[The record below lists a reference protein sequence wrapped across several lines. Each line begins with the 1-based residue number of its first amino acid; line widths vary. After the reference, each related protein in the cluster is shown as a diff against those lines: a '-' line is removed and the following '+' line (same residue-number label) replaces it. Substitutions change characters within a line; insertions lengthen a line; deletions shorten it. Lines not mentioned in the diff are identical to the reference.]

1 MTNHKEFEN
10 FSDQENE
17 NIPKSGQ
24 ETGGMPQNAAGNGQN
39 PAPASADSGDEAW
52 TDNLEEAI
60 HRQTLREQQEYENGA
75 EGLDNLEEASRETT
89 AADPMQGGPLDPL
102 QPDAGVTPGDGTRR
116 GADSYGMNPEAGIGR
131 SPDGYGR
138 SPEGGTRRG
147 ADGYGRNPEDRLRG
161 NADGY
166 GRRPGPEDESFS
178 GNASFQGNGGNGGSS
193 SGPAPARRRSR
204 NFADPD
210 AVLFDEVVD
219 EPDSDGKKGG
229 LSGHSSRKSGDGP
242 RKSAKRQEKDRKA
255 GRKAERDVRKE
266 EKERKTTGKRRYEDE
281 YEDEYDRRGRRSR
294 RDRDDAVL
302 FDEEDYG
309 EDERP
314 HRGAWAEDRR
324 DPDDYEDEQDFRRS
338 RREREAGM
346 SRKER
351 REYEEFL
358 AYKEQQRSG
367 RRRKKKHRVRNFII
381 AVLVIVLLVLPMLAI
396 AARMIGITQGVS
408 TQDIKQLLSD
418 EVKKSQET
426 GAMAGYTNIALFG
439 LDSTQQ
445 SLDAGNNRTDVMII
459 ASINNKTGEVKL
471 VSLYRD
477 TYLDIGDGNY
487 QKANAAYAFGGP
499 EQAIKMINTNL
510 DLNITD
516 YVTVGFGGVAD
527 LVDEVGG
534 VEIDVQSD
542 EIEHLNNYQST
553 MATEIG
559 KEYVPVT
566 APGVQ
571 TLNGLQATAY
581 CRIRYTDG
589 GDFKRTERQK
599 EVLSK
604 AFEKLK
610 KSGPITMIKAA
621 NSLSSEI
628 RTSLNPAEIASLA
641 LKAMRFNISETN
653 GFPNDQY
660 RTVGYI
666 GDQSC
671 VIPVHLTDNVV
682 WLHQYLFGDSS
693 YQVSSTV
700 QAISDQVSAR
710 SGY

>member
-1 MTNHKEFEN
+1 MME
-10 FSDQENE
+10 DQKDRKWNQPE
-17 NIPKSGQ
+17 
-24 ETGGMPQNAAGNGQN
+24 
-39 PAPASADSGDEAW
+39 ADDSW
-52 TDNLEEAI
+52 TDDLAEAI
-60 HRQTLREQQEYENGA
+60 HRQTMKEQQEYGQELG
-75 EGLDNLEEASRETT
+75 EPLQEEALQDSGDDRNDAQNPSSE
-89 AADPMQGGPLDPL
+89 AELLRNDMQNDVTGDAENVLNQPQSPL
-102 QPDAGVTPGDGTRR
+102 QGMDDFR
-116 GADSYGMNPEAGIGR
+116 G
-131 SPDGYGR
+131 
-138 SPEGGTRRG
+138 
-147 ADGYGRNPEDRLRG
+147 EDVL
-161 NADGY
+161 
-166 GRRPGPEDESFS
+166 P
-178 GNASFQGNGGNGGSS
+178 
-193 SGPAPARRRSR
+193 RRSR
-204 NFADPD
+204 NFADPEEALGMRRHTQPEG
-210 AVLFDEVVD
+210 AVLFDEVVED
-219 EPDSDGKKGG
+219 ADSE
-229 LSGHSSRKSGDGP
+229 SRKEKKHFGRKD
-242 RKSAKRQEKDRKA
+242 KSAKKKDR
-255 GRKAERDVRKE
+255 RKE
-266 EKERKTTGKRRYEDE
+266 KPERKEKERRDTGKRRYRDENGYQDE
-281 YEDEYDRRGRRSR
+281 YGDEFEEYGRRRGRRDPYEDDPEFRDSRYRNSDDDRYDRGDDRYDRRDRRGDRYDRGDDRYDSGRSR
-294 RDRDDAVL
+294 RDR
-302 FDEEDYG
+302 
-309 EDERP
+309 ER
-314 HRGAWAEDRR
+314 
-324 DPDDYEDEQDFRRS
+324 
-338 RREREAGM
+338 GM
-346 SRKER
+346 SRQER

-358 AYKEQQRSG
+358 AFKEQQG
-367 RRRKKKHRVRNFII
+367 RGRKKKHRIRNFII
-381 AVLVIVLLVLPMLAI
+381 TLLVLLFLVIPILAI

-408 TQDIKQLLSD
+408 TQDIKKLLSD

-445 SLDAGNNRTDVMII
+445 SLDSGNNRTDVMII
-459 ASINNKTGEVKL
+459 ASINNKTGDTKL

-477 TYLDIGDGNY
+477 TYLDVGDGNY

-499 EQAIKMINTNL
+499 EQAIKMINKNL

-516 YVTVGFGGVAD
+516 YVTVGFEGVTD

-553 MATEIG
+553 MATELG

-610 KSGPITMIKAA
+610 KSGPVTMIKAA
-621 NSLSSEI
+621 NSLSSEV

-660 RTVGYI
+660 RAVGYI

-682 WLHQYLFGDSS
+682 WLHQYLFNDSA

-700 QAISDQVSAR
+700 QEISDQVSAK

>member
-1 MTNHKEFEN
+1 MEEQKDRKWNQTE
-10 FSDQENE
+10 
-17 NIPKSGQ
+17 
-24 ETGGMPQNAAGNGQN
+24 
-39 PAPASADSGDEAW
+39 ADDSW
-52 TDNLEEAI
+52 TDDLAEAI
-60 HRQTLREQQEYENGA
+60 HRQTMKEQQEYGQELGDALQDSGDDRNDAQNPSSESELLRNDMQNDVTGDA
-75 EGLDNLEEASRETT
+75 ESVLNQPQS
-89 AADPMQGGPLDPL
+89 PL
-102 QPDAGVTPGDGTRR
+102 QGSDDFR
-116 GADSYGMNPEAGIGR
+116 G
-131 SPDGYGR
+131 
-138 SPEGGTRRG
+138 
-147 ADGYGRNPEDRLRG
+147 EDV
-161 NADGY
+161 
-166 GRRPGPEDESFS
+166 PP
-178 GNASFQGNGGNGGSS
+178 
-193 SGPAPARRRSR
+193 RRSR
-204 NFADPD
+204 NFADPEEALGMRRHTQPEG

-219 EPDSDGKKGG
+219 DADSE
-229 LSGHSSRKSGDGP
+229 SRKEKKHFGRKD
-242 RKSAKRQEKDRKA
+242 KSAKKKDR
-255 GRKAERDVRKE
+255 RKE
-266 EKERKTTGKRRYEDE
+266 KPERKEKESRDTGKRRYRDENGYQDE
-281 YEDEYDRRGRRSR
+281 YGDEFAKEYGRRRGRRDMYENEDPEFIDSR
-294 RDRDDAVL
+294 YRNSDDDRHDRRGDRYDSGRNLRDR
-302 FDEEDYG
+302 
-309 EDERP
+309 ER
-314 HRGAWAEDRR
+314 
-324 DPDDYEDEQDFRRS
+324 
-338 RREREAGM
+338 GM
-346 SRKER
+346 SRQER

-358 AYKEQQRSG
+358 AFKEQQG
-367 RRRKKKHRVRNFII
+367 RGRKKKHRVRNFII
-381 AVLVIVLLVLPMLAI
+381 TLLVFLFLVIPILAI

-408 TQDIKQLLSD
+408 TQDIKKLLSD

-445 SLDAGNNRTDVMII
+445 SLDSGNNRTDVMII
-459 ASINNKTGEVKL
+459 ASINNKTGDAKL

-477 TYLDIGDGNY
+477 TYLDVGDGNY

-499 EQAIKMINTNL
+499 EQAIKMINKNL

-516 YVTVGFGGVAD
+516 YVTVGFEGVTD

-553 MATEIG
+553 MAAELG
-559 KEYVPVT
+559 KEYIPVT

-610 KSGPITMIKAA
+610 KSGPVTMIKAA
-621 NSLSSEI
+621 NSLSSEV

-641 LKAMRFNISETN
+641 MKAMRFNISETG

-660 RTVGYI
+660 RAVGYI

-682 WLHQYLFGDSS
+682 WLHQYLFNDSS

-700 QAISDQVSAR
+700 QEISDQVSAK

>member
-1 MTNHKEFEN
+1 MME
-10 FSDQENE
+10 DQKDRKWNQPE
-17 NIPKSGQ
+17 
-24 ETGGMPQNAAGNGQN
+24 
-39 PAPASADSGDEAW
+39 ADDSW
-52 TDNLEEAI
+52 TDDLAEAI
-60 HRQTLREQQEYENGA
+60 HRQTMKEQQEYGQELG
-75 EGLDNLEEASRETT
+75 EPLQEEALQDSGDDRNDAQNPSLESELLRN
-89 AADPMQGGPLDPL
+89 DMQNDATGDAESVLNQPQSPL
-102 QPDAGVTPGDGTRR
+102 QGSDDFR
-116 GADSYGMNPEAGIGR
+116 G
-131 SPDGYGR
+131 
-138 SPEGGTRRG
+138 
-147 ADGYGRNPEDRLRG
+147 EDVL
-161 NADGY
+161 
-166 GRRPGPEDESFS
+166 P
-178 GNASFQGNGGNGGSS
+178 
-193 SGPAPARRRSR
+193 RRSR
-204 NFADPD
+204 NFADPEEALGMRRHTQPEG

-219 EPDSDGKKGG
+219 DADSE
-229 LSGHSSRKSGDGP
+229 SRKEKKHFGRKD
-242 RKSAKRQEKDRKA
+242 KSAKKKDR
-255 GRKAERDVRKE
+255 RKE
-266 EKERKTTGKRRYEDE
+266 KPERKEKERRDTGKRRYRDENGYQDE
-281 YEDEYDRRGRRSR
+281 YGDEFEEYGRRRGRRDPYENEDPEFRDSRYRNSDDDRYDRGDDRYDRRDRRGDRYDRGDDRYDSGRSR
-294 RDRDDAVL
+294 RDR
-302 FDEEDYG
+302 
-309 EDERP
+309 ER
-314 HRGAWAEDRR
+314 
-324 DPDDYEDEQDFRRS
+324 
-338 RREREAGM
+338 GM
-346 SRKER
+346 SRQER

-358 AYKEQQRSG
+358 AFKEQQG
-367 RRRKKKHRVRNFII
+367 RGRKKKHRVRNFII
-381 AVLVIVLLVLPMLAI
+381 TLLVLLFLVIPILAI

-408 TQDIKQLLSD
+408 TQDIKKLLSD
-418 EVKKSQET
+418 EVKRSQET

-445 SLDAGNNRTDVMII
+445 SLDSGNNRTDVMII
-459 ASINNKTGEVKL
+459 ASINNKTGDAKL

-477 TYLDIGDGNY
+477 TYLDVGDGNY

-499 EQAIKMINTNL
+499 EQAIKMINKNL

-516 YVTVGFGGVAD
+516 YVTVGFEGVTD

-553 MATEIG
+553 MATELG

-610 KSGPITMIKAA
+610 KSGPVTMIKAA
-621 NSLSSEI
+621 NSLSSEV

-660 RTVGYI
+660 RAVGYI

-682 WLHQYLFGDSS
+682 WLHQYLFNDSS

-700 QAISDQVSAR
+700 QEISDQVSAK

>member
-1 MTNHKEFEN
+1 ME
-10 FSDQENE
+10 DQKDRKWNQPE
-17 NIPKSGQ
+17 
-24 ETGGMPQNAAGNGQN
+24 
-39 PAPASADSGDEAW
+39 ADDSW
-52 TDNLEEAI
+52 TDDLAEAI
-60 HRQTLREQQEYENGA
+60 HRQTMKEQQEYGQELG
-75 EGLDNLEEASRETT
+75 EPLQEEALQDVGDDLNDAQNPSSESELLRN
-89 AADPMQGGPLDPL
+89 DMQNDVTGDAESVLNQPQSPL
-102 QPDAGVTPGDGTRR
+102 QGSDDFR
-116 GADSYGMNPEAGIGR
+116 G
-131 SPDGYGR
+131 
-138 SPEGGTRRG
+138 
-147 ADGYGRNPEDRLRG
+147 EDI
-161 NADGY
+161 
-166 GRRPGPEDESFS
+166 PP
-178 GNASFQGNGGNGGSS
+178 
-193 SGPAPARRRSR
+193 RRSR
-204 NFADPD
+204 NFADPEEALGMRRHTQPEG

-219 EPDSDGKKGG
+219 DADSE
-229 LSGHSSRKSGDGP
+229 SRKEKKHFGRKD
-242 RKSAKRQEKDRKA
+242 KSAKKKDR
-255 GRKAERDVRKE
+255 RKE
-266 EKERKTTGKRRYEDE
+266 KPERKEKERRDTGKRRYRDENGYQDE
-281 YEDEYDRRGRRSR
+281 YGDEFEEHGRRRGRRDPYENEDPEFRDSRYRNSDDDRYDRGDDRYDRRDRRGDRYDRGGDRYDSGRSR
-294 RDRDDAVL
+294 RDR
-302 FDEEDYG
+302 
-309 EDERP
+309 ER
-314 HRGAWAEDRR
+314 
-324 DPDDYEDEQDFRRS
+324 
-338 RREREAGM
+338 GM
-346 SRKER
+346 SWQER

-358 AYKEQQRSG
+358 AFKEQQG
-367 RRRKKKHRVRNFII
+367 RGRKKKHRVRNFII
-381 AVLVIVLLVLPMLAI
+381 TLLVLLFLVIPILAI

-408 TQDIKQLLSD
+408 TQDIKKLLSD

-445 SLDAGNNRTDVMII
+445 SLDSGNNRTDVMII
-459 ASINNKTGEVKL
+459 ASINNKTGDAKL

-477 TYLDIGDGNY
+477 TYLDVGEGNY

-499 EQAIKMINTNL
+499 EQAIKMINKNL

-516 YVTVGFGGVAD
+516 YVTVGFEGVTD

-553 MATEIG
+553 MATELG

-610 KSGPITMIKAA
+610 KSGPVTMIKAA
-621 NSLSSEI
+621 NSLSSEV

-660 RTVGYI
+660 RAVGYI

-682 WLHQYLFGDSS
+682 WLHQYLFNDSA

-700 QAISDQVSAR
+700 QEISDQVSAK

>member
-1 MTNHKEFEN
+1 MME
-10 FSDQENE
+10 DQKDRKWNQPE
-17 NIPKSGQ
+17 
-24 ETGGMPQNAAGNGQN
+24 
-39 PAPASADSGDEAW
+39 ADDSW
-52 TDNLEEAI
+52 TDDLAEAI
-60 HRQTLREQQEYENGA
+60 HRQTMKEQQEYGQELG
-75 EGLDNLEEASRETT
+75 EPLQEEALQDVGDDLNDAQNPSSEAELLRN
-89 AADPMQGGPLDPL
+89 DMQNDVTGDAESVLNQPQSPL
-102 QPDAGVTPGDGTRR
+102 QGSDDFR
-116 GADSYGMNPEAGIGR
+116 G
-131 SPDGYGR
+131 
-138 SPEGGTRRG
+138 
-147 ADGYGRNPEDRLRG
+147 EDV
-161 NADGY
+161 
-166 GRRPGPEDESFS
+166 PP
-178 GNASFQGNGGNGGSS
+178 
-193 SGPAPARRRSR
+193 RRSR
-204 NFADPD
+204 NFADPEETLGMRRHTQPEG

-219 EPDSDGKKGG
+219 DADSESRMEKKQFG
-229 LSGHSSRKSGDGP
+229 RKD
-242 RKSAKRQEKDRKA
+242 KSAKKKDR
-255 GRKAERDVRKE
+255 RKE
-266 EKERKTTGKRRYEDE
+266 KPERKEKERRGTGKLRYRDENGYQDE
-281 YEDEYDRRGRRSR
+281 YGDEFEEYGRRRGRRDPYENEDPEFRDSRYRNSDDDRYDRGDDRYDRRDRRGDRYDRGDDRYDSGRSR
-294 RDRDDAVL
+294 RDR
-302 FDEEDYG
+302 
-309 EDERP
+309 ER
-314 HRGAWAEDRR
+314 
-324 DPDDYEDEQDFRRS
+324 
-338 RREREAGM
+338 GM
-346 SRKER
+346 SRQER

-358 AYKEQQRSG
+358 AFKEQQG
-367 RRRKKKHRVRNFII
+367 RGRKKKHRIRNFII
-381 AVLVIVLLVLPMLAI
+381 TLLVLLFLVIPILAI

-408 TQDIKQLLSD
+408 TQDIKKLLSD

-445 SLDAGNNRTDVMII
+445 SLDSGNNRTDVMII
-459 ASINNKTGEVKL
+459 ASINNKTGDAKL

-477 TYLDIGDGNY
+477 TYLDVGDGNY

-499 EQAIKMINTNL
+499 EQAIKMINKNL

-516 YVTVGFGGVAD
+516 YVTVGFEGVTD

-553 MATEIG
+553 MATELG

-610 KSGPITMIKAA
+610 KSGPVTMIKAA
-621 NSLSSEI
+621 NSLSSEV

-660 RTVGYI
+660 RAVGYI

-682 WLHQYLFGDSS
+682 WLHQYLFNDSS

-700 QAISDQVSAR
+700 QEISDQVSAK

>member
-1 MTNHKEFEN
+1 MME
-10 FSDQENE
+10 DQKDRKWNQPE
-17 NIPKSGQ
+17 
-24 ETGGMPQNAAGNGQN
+24 
-39 PAPASADSGDEAW
+39 ADDSW
-52 TDNLEEAI
+52 TDDLAEAI
-60 HRQTLREQQEYENGA
+60 HRQTMKEQQEYGQELG
-75 EGLDNLEEASRETT
+75 EPLQEEALQDSGDDRNDTENPSSESELLRN
-89 AADPMQGGPLDPL
+89 DMQNDVMGDAESVLNQPQSPL
-102 QPDAGVTPGDGTRR
+102 QGT
-116 GADSYGMNPEAGIGR
+116 D
-131 SPDGYGR
+131 D
-138 SPEGGTRRG
+138 
-147 ADGYGRNPEDRLRG
+147 
-161 NADGY
+161 
-166 GRRPGPEDESFS
+166 
-178 GNASFQGNGGNGGSS
+178 FQGEDV
-193 SGPAPARRRSR
+193 PPRRSR
-204 NFADPD
+204 NFADPEEALSMRRHTQPEG
-210 AVLFDEVVD
+210 AVLFDEVVED
-219 EPDSDGKKGG
+219 ADSE
-229 LSGHSSRKSGDGP
+229 SRKEKKHFGRKD
-242 RKSAKRQEKDRKA
+242 KSAKKKDR
-255 GRKAERDVRKE
+255 RKE
-266 EKERKTTGKRRYEDE
+266 KPERKEKERRDTGKRRYRDENGYQDE
-281 YEDEYDRRGRRSR
+281 YGDEFEEYGRRRGRRDPYEDDPEFRDSRYRNSDDDRYDRGDDRYDRRDRRGDRYDRGGDRYDSGRSR
-294 RDRDDAVL
+294 RDR
-302 FDEEDYG
+302 
-309 EDERP
+309 ER
-314 HRGAWAEDRR
+314 
-324 DPDDYEDEQDFRRS
+324 
-338 RREREAGM
+338 GM
-346 SRKER
+346 SRQER

-358 AYKEQQRSG
+358 AFKEQQG
-367 RRRKKKHRVRNFII
+367 RGRKKKHRVRNFII
-381 AVLVIVLLVLPMLAI
+381 TLLVLLFLVIPILAI

-408 TQDIKQLLSD
+408 TQDIKKLLSD

-445 SLDAGNNRTDVMII
+445 SLDSGNNRTDVMII
-459 ASINNKTGEVKL
+459 ASINNKTGDTKL

-477 TYLDIGDGNY
+477 TYLDVGDGNY

-499 EQAIKMINTNL
+499 EQAIKMINKNL

-516 YVTVGFGGVAD
+516 YVTVGFEGVTD

-553 MATEIG
+553 MATELG

-610 KSGPITMIKAA
+610 KSGPVTMIKAA
-621 NSLSSEI
+621 NSLSSEV

-660 RTVGYI
+660 RAVGYI

-682 WLHQYLFGDSS
+682 WLHQYLFNDSS

-700 QAISDQVSAR
+700 QEISDQVSAK

>member
-1 MTNHKEFEN
+1 ME
-10 FSDQENE
+10 DQKDRKWNQPE
-17 NIPKSGQ
+17 
-24 ETGGMPQNAAGNGQN
+24 
-39 PAPASADSGDEAW
+39 ADDSWADDLA
-52 TDNLEEAI
+52 EAI
-60 HRQTLREQQEYENGA
+60 HRQTMKEQQEYGQELG
-75 EGLDNLEEASRETT
+75 E
-89 AADPMQGGPLDPL
+89 PL
-102 QPDAGVTPGDGTRR
+102 QEEPLQDVGDDRNDAQNPSSESELLRNDMQNDVTGD
-116 GADSYGMNPEAGIGR
+116 AESMLNQPQ
-131 SPDGYGR
+131 SPLQGSD
-138 SPEGGTRRG
+138 
-147 ADGYGRNPEDRLRG
+147 D
-161 NADGY
+161 
-166 GRRPGPEDESFS
+166 
-178 GNASFQGNGGNGGSS
+178 FQGEDV
-193 SGPAPARRRSR
+193 PPRRSR
-204 NFADPD
+204 NFADPEEALGMRRHTQPEG

-219 EPDSDGKKGG
+219 DADSE
-229 LSGHSSRKSGDGP
+229 SRKEKKHFGRKD
-242 RKSAKRQEKDRKA
+242 KSAKKKDR
-255 GRKAERDVRKE
+255 RKE
-266 EKERKTTGKRRYEDE
+266 KPERKEKESKDTGKRRYRDENGYQDE
-281 YEDEYDRRGRRSR
+281 YGDEFEEYGRRRGRRDPYEDDSEFRDSRYRNSDDDRYDRGDDRYDRRDDRYDRRDDRYDRRGDRYDRGGDRYDSGRSR
-294 RDRDDAVL
+294 RDR
-302 FDEEDYG
+302 
-309 EDERP
+309 ER
-314 HRGAWAEDRR
+314 
-324 DPDDYEDEQDFRRS
+324 
-338 RREREAGM
+338 GM
-346 SRKER
+346 SRQER

-358 AYKEQQRSG
+358 AFKEQQG
-367 RRRKKKHRVRNFII
+367 RGRKKKHRVRNFII
-381 AVLVIVLLVLPMLAI
+381 TLLVLLFLVIPILAI

-408 TQDIKQLLSD
+408 TQDIKKLLSD

-445 SLDAGNNRTDVMII
+445 SLDSGNNRTDVMII
-459 ASINNKTGEVKL
+459 ASINNKTGDTKL

-477 TYLDIGDGNY
+477 TYLDVGDGNY

-499 EQAIKMINTNL
+499 EQAIKMINKNL

-516 YVTVGFGGVAD
+516 YVTVGFEGVTD

-553 MATEIG
+553 MATELG

-610 KSGPITMIKAA
+610 KSGPVTMIKAA
-621 NSLSSEI
+621 NSLSSEV

-660 RTVGYI
+660 RAVGYI

-671 VIPVHLTDNVV
+671 VIPVHLSDNVV
-682 WLHQYLFGDSS
+682 WLHQYLFNDSS

-700 QAISDQVSAR
+700 QEISDQVSAK

>member
-1 MTNHKEFEN
+1 ME
-10 FSDQENE
+10 DQKDRKWNQPE
-17 NIPKSGQ
+17 
-24 ETGGMPQNAAGNGQN
+24 
-39 PAPASADSGDEAW
+39 ADDSW
-52 TDNLEEAI
+52 TDDLAEAI
-60 HRQTLREQQEYENGA
+60 HRQTMKEQQEYGQELG
-75 EGLDNLEEASRETT
+75 EPLQEEALQDSGDDLNDAQNPSSESELLRN
-89 AADPMQGGPLDPL
+89 DMQNDVTGDAESVLNQPQSSL
-102 QPDAGVTPGDGTRR
+102 QGSDDFR
-116 GADSYGMNPEAGIGR
+116 G
-131 SPDGYGR
+131 
-138 SPEGGTRRG
+138 
-147 ADGYGRNPEDRLRG
+147 EDV
-161 NADGY
+161 
-166 GRRPGPEDESFS
+166 PP
-178 GNASFQGNGGNGGSS
+178 
-193 SGPAPARRRSR
+193 RRSR
-204 NFADPD
+204 NFADPEEALGMRRHTQPEG

-219 EPDSDGKKGG
+219 DADSE
-229 LSGHSSRKSGDGP
+229 SRKEKKHFGWKD
-242 RKSAKRQEKDRKA
+242 KSAKKKDR
-255 GRKAERDVRKE
+255 RKE
-266 EKERKTTGKRRYEDE
+266 KPERKEKERRDTGKRRYRDENGYQDE
-281 YEDEYDRRGRRSR
+281 YGDEFEEYERRRGRRDLYENEDPEFRDSRYRNSDDDRYDRGDGRYDRRDDRYDRRGDRYDSGRSR
-294 RDRDDAVL
+294 RDR
-302 FDEEDYG
+302 
-309 EDERP
+309 ER
-314 HRGAWAEDRR
+314 
-324 DPDDYEDEQDFRRS
+324 
-338 RREREAGM
+338 GM
-346 SRKER
+346 SRQER

-358 AYKEQQRSG
+358 AFKEQQG
-367 RRRKKKHRVRNFII
+367 RGRKKKHRVRNFI
-381 AVLVIVLLVLPMLAI
+381 VTLLVLLFLVIPILAI

-408 TQDIKQLLSD
+408 TQDIKKLLSD

-445 SLDAGNNRTDVMII
+445 SLDSGNNRTDVMII
-459 ASINNKTGEVKL
+459 ASINNKTGDTKL

-477 TYLDIGDGNY
+477 TYLDVGDGNY

-499 EQAIKMINTNL
+499 EQAIKMINKNL

-516 YVTVGFGGVAD
+516 YVTVGFEGVTD

-553 MATEIG
+553 MATELG

-610 KSGPITMIKAA
+610 KSGPVTMIKAA
-621 NSLSSEI
+621 NSLSSEV

-660 RTVGYI
+660 RAVGYI

-682 WLHQYLFGDSS
+682 WLHQYLFNDSS

-700 QAISDQVSAR
+700 QEISDQVSAK

>member
-1 MTNHKEFEN
+1 MEEQKDRKWNQTE
-10 FSDQENE
+10 
-17 NIPKSGQ
+17 
-24 ETGGMPQNAAGNGQN
+24 
-39 PAPASADSGDEAW
+39 ADDSW
-52 TDNLEEAI
+52 TDDLAEAI
-60 HRQTLREQQEYENGA
+60 HRQTMKEQQEYGQELGDTLQDSGDDRNDAQNPSSESELLRNDMQNDVTGDA
-75 EGLDNLEEASRETT
+75 ESVLNQPQS
-89 AADPMQGGPLDPL
+89 PL
-102 QPDAGVTPGDGTRR
+102 QGSDDFR
-116 GADSYGMNPEAGIGR
+116 G
-131 SPDGYGR
+131 
-138 SPEGGTRRG
+138 
-147 ADGYGRNPEDRLRG
+147 EDVL
-161 NADGY
+161 
-166 GRRPGPEDESFS
+166 P
-178 GNASFQGNGGNGGSS
+178 
-193 SGPAPARRRSR
+193 RRSR
-204 NFADPD
+204 NFADPEEALAMRRHTQPEG

-219 EPDSDGKKGG
+219 DADSE
-229 LSGHSSRKSGDGP
+229 SRKEKKHFGRKD
-242 RKSAKRQEKDRKA
+242 KSAKQKDR
-255 GRKAERDVRKE
+255 RKE
-266 EKERKTTGKRRYEDE
+266 KPERKEKESRDTGKRRYRDENGYQDE
-281 YEDEYDRRGRRSR
+281 YGDEFAKEYGRRRERRDPYENEDPEFIDSRYRNSDDDRYARGDERYDRRDDRYDRSGDRYDRRG
-294 RDRDDAVL
+294 DRYDS
-302 FDEEDYG
+302 G
-309 EDERP
+309 
-314 HRGAWAEDRR
+314 
-324 DPDDYEDEQDFRRS
+324 RS
-338 RREREAGM
+338 RRERERGM
-346 SRKER
+346 SRQER

-358 AYKEQQRSG
+358 AFKEQQG
-367 RRRKKKHRVRNFII
+367 RGRKKKHRVRNFII
-381 AVLVIVLLVLPMLAI
+381 TLLVLLFLVIPILAI

-408 TQDIKQLLSD
+408 TQDIKKLLSD

-445 SLDAGNNRTDVMII
+445 SLDSGNNRTDVMII
-459 ASINNKTGEVKL
+459 ASINNKTGDTKL

-477 TYLDIGDGNY
+477 TYLDVGDGNY

-499 EQAIKMINTNL
+499 EQAIKMINKNL

-516 YVTVGFGGVAD
+516 YVTVGFEGVTD

-553 MATEIG
+553 MATELG
-559 KEYVPVT
+559 KEYIPVT

-610 KSGPITMIKAA
+610 KSGPVTMIKAA
-621 NSLSSEI
+621 NSLSSEV

-641 LKAMRFNISETN
+641 MKAMRFNISETN

-660 RTVGYI
+660 RAVGYI

-682 WLHQYLFGDSS
+682 WLHQYLFNDSS

-700 QAISDQVSAR
+700 QEISDQVSAK

>member
-1 MTNHKEFEN
+1 MMEEQKDRKWNQPE
-10 FSDQENE
+10 
-17 NIPKSGQ
+17 
-24 ETGGMPQNAAGNGQN
+24 
-39 PAPASADSGDEAW
+39 ADDSW
-52 TDNLEEAI
+52 TDDLAEAI
-60 HRQTLREQQEYENGA
+60 HRQTMKEQQEYGQELG
-75 EGLDNLEEASRETT
+75 EPLQEEALQDVGDDLNDAQNPSSESELLRN
-89 AADPMQGGPLDPL
+89 DMQNDVTGDAESALNQPQSPL
-102 QPDAGVTPGDGTRR
+102 QESDDFR
-116 GADSYGMNPEAGIGR
+116 G
-131 SPDGYGR
+131 
-138 SPEGGTRRG
+138 
-147 ADGYGRNPEDRLRG
+147 EDVL
-161 NADGY
+161 
-166 GRRPGPEDESFS
+166 P
-178 GNASFQGNGGNGGSS
+178 
-193 SGPAPARRRSR
+193 RRSR
-204 NFADPD
+204 NFADPEEALGMRRHTQPEG

-219 EPDSDGKKGG
+219 DADSE
-229 LSGHSSRKSGDGP
+229 SRKEKKRFGRKD
-242 RKSAKRQEKDRKA
+242 KSAKKKERRREKPERK
-255 GRKAERDVRKE
+255 
-266 EKERKTTGKRRYEDE
+266 EKERRDTGKRRYRDENGYQNEYGDEFEEYGRRRGRRDPYENEDPE
-281 YEDEYDRRGRRSR
+281 FRDSRYRNSDDDRYDRGDDRYDRRGDRYDRGGDRYDSGRSR
-294 RDRDDAVL
+294 RDR
-302 FDEEDYG
+302 
-309 EDERP
+309 ER
-314 HRGAWAEDRR
+314 
-324 DPDDYEDEQDFRRS
+324 
-338 RREREAGM
+338 GM
-346 SRKER
+346 SRQER

-358 AYKEQQRSG
+358 AFKEQQG
-367 RRRKKKHRVRNFII
+367 RGRKKKHRVRNFII
-381 AVLVIVLLVLPMLAI
+381 TLLVLLFLVIPILAI

-408 TQDIKQLLSD
+408 TQDIKKLLSD

-445 SLDAGNNRTDVMII
+445 SLDSGNNRTDVMII
-459 ASINNKTGEVKL
+459 ASINNKTGDAKL

-477 TYLDIGDGNY
+477 TYLDVGDGNY

-499 EQAIKMINTNL
+499 EQAIKMINKNL

-516 YVTVGFGGVAD
+516 YVTVGFEGVTD

-553 MATEIG
+553 MATELG

-610 KSGPITMIKAA
+610 KSGPVTMIKAA
-621 NSLSSEI
+621 NSLSSEV

-660 RTVGYI
+660 RAVGYI

-682 WLHQYLFGDSS
+682 WLHQYLFNDSS

-700 QAISDQVSAR
+700 QEISDQVSAK

>member
-1 MTNHKEFEN
+1 MME
-10 FSDQENE
+10 DQKDRKWNQPE
-17 NIPKSGQ
+17 
-24 ETGGMPQNAAGNGQN
+24 
-39 PAPASADSGDEAW
+39 ADDSW
-52 TDNLEEAI
+52 TDDLAEAI
-60 HRQTLREQQEYENGA
+60 HRQTMKEQQEYGQELG
-75 EGLDNLEEASRETT
+75 EPLQEEALQDSGDDRNDAQNPSSESELLRN
-89 AADPMQGGPLDPL
+89 DMQNDVTGDAESVLNQPQSPL
-102 QPDAGVTPGDGTRR
+102 QGT
-116 GADSYGMNPEAGIGR
+116 D
-131 SPDGYGR
+131 D
-138 SPEGGTRRG
+138 
-147 ADGYGRNPEDRLRG
+147 
-161 NADGY
+161 
-166 GRRPGPEDESFS
+166 
-178 GNASFQGNGGNGGSS
+178 FQGEDV
-193 SGPAPARRRSR
+193 PPRRSR
-204 NFADPD
+204 NFADPEEALGMRRHTQPEG

-219 EPDSDGKKGG
+219 DADSE
-229 LSGHSSRKSGDGP
+229 SRKEKKQFGRKD
-242 RKSAKRQEKDRKA
+242 KSAKKK
-255 GRKAERDVRKE
+255 ERRKE
-266 EKERKTTGKRRYEDE
+266 KPERKEKERRDTGKRRYRDGNGYQDE
-281 YEDEYDRRGRRSR
+281 YGDEFEEYGRRRGRRDPYENEDPEFRDSRYRNSDDGRYAHGDERYDRRDDRYDRRGDRYDRGGDRYDSGRSR
-294 RDRDDAVL
+294 RDR
-302 FDEEDYG
+302 
-309 EDERP
+309 ER
-314 HRGAWAEDRR
+314 
-324 DPDDYEDEQDFRRS
+324 
-338 RREREAGM
+338 GM
-346 SRKER
+346 SRQER

-358 AYKEQQRSG
+358 AFKEQQG
-367 RRRKKKHRVRNFII
+367 RGRKKKHRVRNFII
-381 AVLVIVLLVLPMLAI
+381 TLLVLLFLVIPILAI

-408 TQDIKQLLSD
+408 TQDIKKLLSD

-445 SLDAGNNRTDVMII
+445 SLDSGNNRTDVMII
-459 ASINNKTGEVKL
+459 ASINNKTGDAKL

-477 TYLDIGDGNY
+477 TYLDVGDGNY

-499 EQAIKMINTNL
+499 EQAIKMINKNL

-516 YVTVGFGGVAD
+516 YVTVGFEGVTD

-553 MATEIG
+553 MATELG

-610 KSGPITMIKAA
+610 KSGPVTMIKAA
-621 NSLSSEI
+621 NSLSSEV

-660 RTVGYI
+660 RAVGYI

-682 WLHQYLFGDSS
+682 WLHQYLFNDSS

-700 QAISDQVSAR
+700 QEISDQVSAK

>member
-1 MTNHKEFEN
+1 ME
-10 FSDQENE
+10 DQKDRKWNQPE
-17 NIPKSGQ
+17 
-24 ETGGMPQNAAGNGQN
+24 
-39 PAPASADSGDEAW
+39 ADDSW
-52 TDNLEEAI
+52 TDDLAEAI
-60 HRQTLREQQEYENGA
+60 HRQTMKEQQEYGQELG
-75 EGLDNLEEASRETT
+75 EALQE
-89 AADPMQGGPLDPL
+89 APL
-102 QPDAGVTPGDGTRR
+102 QDSGDDLNDAQNPSSESELLRNDMQNDVTGD
-116 GADSYGMNPEAGIGR
+116 AESVLNQPQ
-131 SPDGYGR
+131 SPLQGSD
-138 SPEGGTRRG
+138 
-147 ADGYGRNPEDRLRG
+147 D
-161 NADGY
+161 
-166 GRRPGPEDESFS
+166 
-178 GNASFQGNGGNGGSS
+178 FQGEDV
-193 SGPAPARRRSR
+193 PPRRSR
-204 NFADPD
+204 NFADPEEALGMRRHTQPEG

-219 EPDSDGKKGG
+219 DTNSE
-229 LSGHSSRKSGDGP
+229 SRKEKKRFGRKD
-242 RKSAKRQEKDRKA
+242 KSAKKKDR
-255 GRKAERDVRKE
+255 RKE
-266 EKERKTTGKRRYEDE
+266 KPERKEKESRDTGKRRYRDENGYQDE
-281 YEDEYDRRGRRSR
+281 YSDEFEEYGRRRGRRDPYEDDPEFRDSCYRNSDDDRYDRRDDRYDRRDRRGDRYDRGGDRYDSGRSR
-294 RDRDDAVL
+294 RDR
-302 FDEEDYG
+302 
-309 EDERP
+309 ER
-314 HRGAWAEDRR
+314 
-324 DPDDYEDEQDFRRS
+324 
-338 RREREAGM
+338 GM
-346 SRKER
+346 SRQER

-358 AYKEQQRSG
+358 AFKEQQG
-367 RRRKKKHRVRNFII
+367 RGRKKKHRVRNFII
-381 AVLVIVLLVLPMLAI
+381 TLLVLLFLVIPILAI

-408 TQDIKQLLSD
+408 TQDIKKLLSD

-445 SLDAGNNRTDVMII
+445 SLDSGNNRTDVMII
-459 ASINNKTGEVKL
+459 ASINNKTGDTKL

-477 TYLDIGDGNY
+477 TYLDVGDGNY

-499 EQAIKMINTNL
+499 EQAIKMINKNL

-516 YVTVGFGGVAD
+516 YVTVGFEGVTD

-553 MATEIG
+553 MATELG

-610 KSGPITMIKAA
+610 KSGPVTMIKAA
-621 NSLSSEI
+621 NSLSSEV

-660 RTVGYI
+660 RAVGYI

-682 WLHQYLFGDSS
+682 WLHQYLFNDSS

-700 QAISDQVSAR
+700 QEISDQVSAK

>member
-1 MTNHKEFEN
+1 ME
-10 FSDQENE
+10 DQKDRKWNQPE
-17 NIPKSGQ
+17 
-24 ETGGMPQNAAGNGQN
+24 
-39 PAPASADSGDEAW
+39 ADDSW
-52 TDNLEEAI
+52 TDDLAEAI
-60 HRQTLREQQEYENGA
+60 HRQTMKEQQEYGQELG
-75 EGLDNLEEASRETT
+75 EPLQEEALQDSGDDRNDAQNPSSESELLRN
-89 AADPMQGGPLDPL
+89 DMQNDVTGDAESVLNQPQSPL
-102 QPDAGVTPGDGTRR
+102 QGSDD
-116 GADSYGMNPEAGIGR
+116 
-131 SPDGYGR
+131 
-138 SPEGGTRRG
+138 
-147 ADGYGRNPEDRLRG
+147 
-161 NADGY
+161 
-166 GRRPGPEDESFS
+166 
-178 GNASFQGNGGNGGSS
+178 FQGEDV
-193 SGPAPARRRSR
+193 PPRRSR
-204 NFADPD
+204 NFADPEEALGMRRHTQPEG

-219 EPDSDGKKGG
+219 DADSE
-229 LSGHSSRKSGDGP
+229 SRKEKKHFGRKD
-242 RKSAKRQEKDRKA
+242 KSAKKKDR
-255 GRKAERDVRKE
+255 RKE
-266 EKERKTTGKRRYEDE
+266 KPERKEKERRDTGKRRYRDENGYQDE
-281 YEDEYDRRGRRSR
+281 YGDEFEEYGRRRGRRDPYEDDSEFRDSRYRNSDDDRYDRGDDRYDRRGDRYGRGSDRYDSGRSR
-294 RDRDDAVL
+294 RDR
-302 FDEEDYG
+302 
-309 EDERP
+309 ER
-314 HRGAWAEDRR
+314 
-324 DPDDYEDEQDFRRS
+324 
-338 RREREAGM
+338 GM
-346 SRKER
+346 SRQER

-358 AYKEQQRSG
+358 AFKEQQG
-367 RRRKKKHRVRNFII
+367 RGRKKKHRVRNFII
-381 AVLVIVLLVLPMLAI
+381 TLLVLLFLVIPILAI

-408 TQDIKQLLSD
+408 TQDIKKLLSD

-445 SLDAGNNRTDVMII
+445 SLDSGNNRTDVMII
-459 ASINNKTGEVKL
+459 ASINNKTGDTKL

-477 TYLDIGDGNY
+477 TYLDVGDGNY

-499 EQAIKMINTNL
+499 EQAIKMINKNL

-516 YVTVGFGGVAD
+516 YVTVGFEGVTD

-553 MATEIG
+553 MATELG

-610 KSGPITMIKAA
+610 KSGPVTMIKAA
-621 NSLSSEI
+621 NSLSSEV

-660 RTVGYI
+660 RAVGYI

-682 WLHQYLFGDSS
+682 WLHQYLFNDSA

-700 QAISDQVSAR
+700 QEISDQVSAK

>member
-1 MTNHKEFEN
+1 MME
-10 FSDQENE
+10 DQKDRKWNQPE
-17 NIPKSGQ
+17 
-24 ETGGMPQNAAGNGQN
+24 
-39 PAPASADSGDEAW
+39 ADDSW
-52 TDNLEEAI
+52 TDDLAEAI
-60 HRQTLREQQEYENGA
+60 HRQTMKEQQEYGQELG
-75 EGLDNLEEASRETT
+75 EPLQEEALQDSGDDRNDAQNPSSE
-89 AADPMQGGPLDPL
+89 AELLRNDMQNDVTGDAESVLNQPQSPL
-102 QPDAGVTPGDGTRR
+102 QGSDDFR
-116 GADSYGMNPEAGIGR
+116 G
-131 SPDGYGR
+131 
-138 SPEGGTRRG
+138 
-147 ADGYGRNPEDRLRG
+147 EDV
-161 NADGY
+161 
-166 GRRPGPEDESFS
+166 PP
-178 GNASFQGNGGNGGSS
+178 
-193 SGPAPARRRSR
+193 RRSR
-204 NFADPD
+204 NFADPEETLGMRRHTQPEG

-219 EPDSDGKKGG
+219 DADSE
-229 LSGHSSRKSGDGP
+229 SRKEKKHFGRKD
-242 RKSAKRQEKDRKA
+242 KSAKKKDR
-255 GRKAERDVRKE
+255 RKE
-266 EKERKTTGKRRYEDE
+266 KPERKEKERRGTGKLRYRDENGYQDE
-281 YEDEYDRRGRRSR
+281 YGDEFEEYGRRRGRRDPYENEDPEFRDSRYRNSDDDRYDRGDDRYDRRDRRGDRYDRGDDRYDSGRSR
-294 RDRDDAVL
+294 RDR
-302 FDEEDYG
+302 
-309 EDERP
+309 ER
-314 HRGAWAEDRR
+314 
-324 DPDDYEDEQDFRRS
+324 
-338 RREREAGM
+338 GM
-346 SRKER
+346 SRQER

-358 AYKEQQRSG
+358 AFKEQQG
-367 RRRKKKHRVRNFII
+367 RGRKKKHRIRNFII
-381 AVLVIVLLVLPMLAI
+381 TLLVLLFLVIPILAI

-408 TQDIKQLLSD
+408 TQDIKKLLSD

-445 SLDAGNNRTDVMII
+445 SLDSGNNRTDVMII
-459 ASINNKTGEVKL
+459 ASINNKTGDAKL

-477 TYLDIGDGNY
+477 TYLDVGDGNY

-499 EQAIKMINTNL
+499 EQAIKMINKNL

-516 YVTVGFGGVAD
+516 YVTVGFEGVTD

-553 MATEIG
+553 MATELG

-610 KSGPITMIKAA
+610 KSGPVTMIKAA
-621 NSLSSEI
+621 NSLSSEV

-660 RTVGYI
+660 RAVGYI

-682 WLHQYLFGDSS
+682 WLHQYLFNDSS

-700 QAISDQVSAR
+700 QEISDQVSAK

>member
-1 MTNHKEFEN
+1 ME
-10 FSDQENE
+10 DQKDRKWNQPE
-17 NIPKSGQ
+17 
-24 ETGGMPQNAAGNGQN
+24 
-39 PAPASADSGDEAW
+39 ADDSW
-52 TDNLEEAI
+52 TDDLAEAI
-60 HRQTLREQQEYENGA
+60 HRQTMKEQQEYGQELG
-75 EGLDNLEEASRETT
+75 EPLQEEALQDSGDDRNDAQNPSSESELLRN
-89 AADPMQGGPLDPL
+89 DMQNDVTGDAESVLNQPQSPL
-102 QPDAGVTPGDGTRR
+102 QGSDD
-116 GADSYGMNPEAGIGR
+116 
-131 SPDGYGR
+131 
-138 SPEGGTRRG
+138 
-147 ADGYGRNPEDRLRG
+147 
-161 NADGY
+161 
-166 GRRPGPEDESFS
+166 
-178 GNASFQGNGGNGGSS
+178 FQGEDV
-193 SGPAPARRRSR
+193 PPRRSR
-204 NFADPD
+204 NFADPEEALGMRRHTQPEG

-219 EPDSDGKKGG
+219 DADSE
-229 LSGHSSRKSGDGP
+229 SRKEKKHFGRKD
-242 RKSAKRQEKDRKA
+242 KSAKKKDR
-255 GRKAERDVRKE
+255 RKE
-266 EKERKTTGKRRYEDE
+266 KPERKEKERRDTGKRRYRDENGYQDE
-281 YEDEYDRRGRRSR
+281 YGDEFEEYGRHRGRRDPYEDDSEFRDSRYRNSDDDRYDRGDDRYDRRGDRYGRGSDRYDSGRSR
-294 RDRDDAVL
+294 RDR
-302 FDEEDYG
+302 
-309 EDERP
+309 ER
-314 HRGAWAEDRR
+314 
-324 DPDDYEDEQDFRRS
+324 
-338 RREREAGM
+338 GM
-346 SRKER
+346 SRQER

-358 AYKEQQRSG
+358 AFKEQQG
-367 RRRKKKHRVRNFII
+367 RGRKKKHRVRNFII
-381 AVLVIVLLVLPMLAI
+381 TLLVLLFLVIPILAI

-408 TQDIKQLLSD
+408 TQDIKKLLSD

-445 SLDAGNNRTDVMII
+445 SLDSGNNRTDVMII
-459 ASINNKTGEVKL
+459 ASINNKTGDTKL

-477 TYLDIGDGNY
+477 TYLDVGDGNY

-499 EQAIKMINTNL
+499 EQAIKMINKNL

-516 YVTVGFGGVAD
+516 YVTVGFEGVTD

-553 MATEIG
+553 MATELG

-610 KSGPITMIKAA
+610 KSGPVTMIKAA
-621 NSLSSEI
+621 NSLSSEV

-660 RTVGYI
+660 RAVGYI

-682 WLHQYLFGDSS
+682 WLHQYLFNDSA

-700 QAISDQVSAR
+700 QEISDQVSAK

>member
-1 MTNHKEFEN
+1 ME
-10 FSDQENE
+10 DQKDRKWNQPE
-17 NIPKSGQ
+17 
-24 ETGGMPQNAAGNGQN
+24 
-39 PAPASADSGDEAW
+39 ADDSW
-52 TDNLEEAI
+52 TDDLAEAI
-60 HRQTLREQQEYENGA
+60 HRQTMKEQQEYGQELGEA
-75 EGLDNLEEASRETT
+75 LQEEPLQEEALQDSGDDRNDAQNPSLESELLRN
-89 AADPMQGGPLDPL
+89 DMQNDVTGDAESVLNQPQSPL
-102 QPDAGVTPGDGTRR
+102 QGSDDFR
-116 GADSYGMNPEAGIGR
+116 G
-131 SPDGYGR
+131 
-138 SPEGGTRRG
+138 
-147 ADGYGRNPEDRLRG
+147 EDVL
-161 NADGY
+161 
-166 GRRPGPEDESFS
+166 P
-178 GNASFQGNGGNGGSS
+178 
-193 SGPAPARRRSR
+193 RRSR
-204 NFADPD
+204 NFADPEEALGMRRHTQPEG

-219 EPDSDGKKGG
+219 DADSE
-229 LSGHSSRKSGDGP
+229 SRKEKKHFGRKD
-242 RKSAKRQEKDRKA
+242 KSAKKKDR
-255 GRKAERDVRKE
+255 RKE
-266 EKERKTTGKRRYEDE
+266 KPERKEKESRDTGKRRYRDENGYQDE
-281 YEDEYDRRGRRSR
+281 YGDEFEEYGRRRGRRDPYEDDPEFRDSRYRNSDDDRYDRGDDRYDRRGDRYDRGGDRYDSGRSR
-294 RDRDDAVL
+294 RDR
-302 FDEEDYG
+302 
-309 EDERP
+309 ER
-314 HRGAWAEDRR
+314 
-324 DPDDYEDEQDFRRS
+324 
-338 RREREAGM
+338 GM
-346 SRKER
+346 SRQER

-358 AYKEQQRSG
+358 AFKEQQG
-367 RRRKKKHRVRNFII
+367 RGRKKKHRVRNFII
-381 AVLVIVLLVLPMLAI
+381 TLLVLLFLVIPILAI

-408 TQDIKQLLSD
+408 TQDIKKLLSD

-445 SLDAGNNRTDVMII
+445 SLDSGNNRTDVMII
-459 ASINNKTGEVKL
+459 ASINNKTGDTKL

-477 TYLDIGDGNY
+477 TYLDVGDGNY

-499 EQAIKMINTNL
+499 EQAIKMINKNL

-516 YVTVGFGGVAD
+516 YVTVGFEGVTD

-553 MATEIG
+553 MATELG

-610 KSGPITMIKAA
+610 KSGPVTMIKAA
-621 NSLSSEI
+621 NSLSSEV

-660 RTVGYI
+660 RAVGYI

-682 WLHQYLFGDSS
+682 WLHQYLFNDSS

-700 QAISDQVSAR
+700 QEISDQVSAK

>member
-1 MTNHKEFEN
+1 MEEQKDRKWNQTE
-10 FSDQENE
+10 
-17 NIPKSGQ
+17 
-24 ETGGMPQNAAGNGQN
+24 
-39 PAPASADSGDEAW
+39 ADDSW
-52 TDNLEEAI
+52 TDDLAEAI
-60 HRQTLREQQEYENGA
+60 HRQTMKEQQEYGQELG
-75 EGLDNLEEASRETT
+75 EPLQEEALQDSGDDRNDAQNPSSESELLRN
-89 AADPMQGGPLDPL
+89 DMQNDVTGDAESVLNQPQSPL
-102 QPDAGVTPGDGTRR
+102 Q
-116 GADSYGMNPEAGIGR
+116 R
-131 SPDGYGR
+131 SD
-138 SPEGGTRRG
+138 
-147 ADGYGRNPEDRLRG
+147 D
-161 NADGY
+161 
-166 GRRPGPEDESFS
+166 
-178 GNASFQGNGGNGGSS
+178 FQGED
-193 SGPAPARRRSR
+193 APPRRSR
-204 NFADPD
+204 NFADPEEALGMRRHTQPEG

-219 EPDSDGKKGG
+219 DADSE
-229 LSGHSSRKSGDGP
+229 SRKEKKHFGRKD
-242 RKSAKRQEKDRKA
+242 KSAKKKDR
-255 GRKAERDVRKE
+255 RKE
-266 EKERKTTGKRRYEDE
+266 KPERKEKERRDTGKRRYRDENGYQDE
-281 YEDEYDRRGRRSR
+281 YGDEFEEYGRRRGRRDPYENEDPEFRDSCYRNSDDDRYDRGDDRYDRRDDRYDRRGDRYDSGRSR
-294 RDRDDAVL
+294 RDR
-302 FDEEDYG
+302 
-309 EDERP
+309 ER
-314 HRGAWAEDRR
+314 
-324 DPDDYEDEQDFRRS
+324 
-338 RREREAGM
+338 GM
-346 SRKER
+346 SRQER

-358 AYKEQQRSG
+358 AFKEQQG
-367 RRRKKKHRVRNFII
+367 RGRKKKHRVRNFII
-381 AVLVIVLLVLPMLAI
+381 TLLVLLFLVIPILAI

-408 TQDIKQLLSD
+408 TQDIKKLLSD

-445 SLDAGNNRTDVMII
+445 SLDSGNNRTDVMII
-459 ASINNKTGEVKL
+459 ASINNKTGDTKL

-477 TYLDIGDGNY
+477 TYLDVGDGNY

-499 EQAIKMINTNL
+499 EQAIKMINKNL

-516 YVTVGFGGVAD
+516 YVTVGFEGVTD

-553 MATEIG
+553 MATELG

-610 KSGPITMIKAA
+610 KSGPVTMIKAA
-621 NSLSSEI
+621 NSLSSEV

-660 RTVGYI
+660 RAVGYI

-671 VIPVHLTDNVV
+671 VIPVHLSDNVV
-682 WLHQYLFGDSS
+682 WLHQYLFNDSS

-700 QAISDQVSAR
+700 QEISDQVSAK

>member
-1 MTNHKEFEN
+1 MEEQKDRKWNQTE
-10 FSDQENE
+10 
-17 NIPKSGQ
+17 
-24 ETGGMPQNAAGNGQN
+24 
-39 PAPASADSGDEAW
+39 ADDSW
-52 TDNLEEAI
+52 TDDLAEAI
-60 HRQTLREQQEYENGA
+60 HRQTMKEQQEYGQELGDALQDSGDDRNDAQNPSSESELLRNDMQNDVTGDA
-75 EGLDNLEEASRETT
+75 ESVLS
-89 AADPMQGGPLDPL
+89 QSQSPL
-102 QPDAGVTPGDGTRR
+102 QGSDDFR
-116 GADSYGMNPEAGIGR
+116 G
-131 SPDGYGR
+131 
-138 SPEGGTRRG
+138 
-147 ADGYGRNPEDRLRG
+147 EDVL
-161 NADGY
+161 
-166 GRRPGPEDESFS
+166 P
-178 GNASFQGNGGNGGSS
+178 
-193 SGPAPARRRSR
+193 RRSR
-204 NFADPD
+204 NFADPEEALGMRGHTQPEG

-219 EPDSDGKKGG
+219 DADSE
-229 LSGHSSRKSGDGP
+229 SRKEKKHFGRKD
-242 RKSAKRQEKDRKA
+242 KSAKKKDR
-255 GRKAERDVRKE
+255 RKE
-266 EKERKTTGKRRYEDE
+266 KPERKEKESRDTGKRRYRDENGYQDE
-281 YEDEYDRRGRRSR
+281 YGDEFAKEYGRRRRRRDPYENEDPEFVDSRYRNSDDGRYARGDDRYDRRDDRYDRRDDRYDRRGDRYDSGRNL
-294 RDRDDAVL
+294 RDR
-302 FDEEDYG
+302 
-309 EDERP
+309 ER
-314 HRGAWAEDRR
+314 
-324 DPDDYEDEQDFRRS
+324 
-338 RREREAGM
+338 GM
-346 SRKER
+346 SRQER

-358 AYKEQQRSG
+358 AFKEQQG
-367 RRRKKKHRVRNFII
+367 RGRKKKYRVRNFII
-381 AVLVIVLLVLPMLAI
+381 TLLVLLFLVIPILAI

-408 TQDIKQLLSD
+408 TQDIKKLLSD

-445 SLDAGNNRTDVMII
+445 SLDSGNNRTDVMII
-459 ASINNKTGEVKL
+459 ASINNKTGDTKL

-477 TYLDIGDGNY
+477 TYLDVGDGNY

-499 EQAIKMINTNL
+499 EQAIKMINKNL

-516 YVTVGFGGVAD
+516 YVTVGFEGVTD

-553 MATEIG
+553 MATELG
-559 KEYVPVT
+559 KEYIPVT

-610 KSGPITMIKAA
+610 KSGPVTMIKAA
-621 NSLSSEI
+621 NSLSSEV

-641 LKAMRFNISETN
+641 MKAMRFNISETN

-660 RTVGYI
+660 RAVGYI

-682 WLHQYLFGDSS
+682 WLHQYLFNDSS

-700 QAISDQVSAR
+700 QEISDQVSAK

>member
-1 MTNHKEFEN
+1 MME
-10 FSDQENE
+10 DQKDRKWNQPE
-17 NIPKSGQ
+17 
-24 ETGGMPQNAAGNGQN
+24 
-39 PAPASADSGDEAW
+39 ADDSW
-52 TDNLEEAI
+52 TDDLAEAI
-60 HRQTLREQQEYENGA
+60 HRQTMKEQQEYGQELG
-75 EGLDNLEEASRETT
+75 EPLQEEALQDSGDDRNDAQNPSSE
-89 AADPMQGGPLDPL
+89 AELLRNDMQNDVTGDAESVLNQPQSPL
-102 QPDAGVTPGDGTRR
+102 QGSDDFR
-116 GADSYGMNPEAGIGR
+116 G
-131 SPDGYGR
+131 
-138 SPEGGTRRG
+138 
-147 ADGYGRNPEDRLRG
+147 EDV
-161 NADGY
+161 
-166 GRRPGPEDESFS
+166 PP
-178 GNASFQGNGGNGGSS
+178 
-193 SGPAPARRRSR
+193 RRSR
-204 NFADPD
+204 NFADPEETLGMRRHTQPEG

-219 EPDSDGKKGG
+219 DADSE
-229 LSGHSSRKSGDGP
+229 SRKEKKHFGRKD
-242 RKSAKRQEKDRKA
+242 KSAKKKDR
-255 GRKAERDVRKE
+255 RKE
-266 EKERKTTGKRRYEDE
+266 KPERKEKERRGTGKLRYRDENGYQDE
-281 YEDEYDRRGRRSR
+281 YGDEIEEYGRRRGRRDPYEKEDPEFRDSRYRNSDDDRYDRGDDRYDRRDRRGDRYDRGDDRYDSGRSR
-294 RDRDDAVL
+294 RDR
-302 FDEEDYG
+302 
-309 EDERP
+309 ER
-314 HRGAWAEDRR
+314 
-324 DPDDYEDEQDFRRS
+324 
-338 RREREAGM
+338 GM
-346 SRKER
+346 SRQER

-358 AYKEQQRSG
+358 AFKEQQG
-367 RRRKKKHRVRNFII
+367 RGRKKKHRIRNFII
-381 AVLVIVLLVLPMLAI
+381 TLLVLLFLVIPILAI

-408 TQDIKQLLSD
+408 TQDIKKLLSD

-445 SLDAGNNRTDVMII
+445 SLDSGNNRTDVMII
-459 ASINNKTGEVKL
+459 ASINNKTGDAKL

-477 TYLDIGDGNY
+477 TYLDVGDGNY

-499 EQAIKMINTNL
+499 EQAIKMINKNL

-516 YVTVGFGGVAD
+516 YVTVGFEGVTD

-553 MATEIG
+553 MATELG

-610 KSGPITMIKAA
+610 KSGPVTMIKAA
-621 NSLSSEI
+621 NSLSSEV

-660 RTVGYI
+660 RAVGYI

-682 WLHQYLFGDSS
+682 WLHQYLFNDSS

-700 QAISDQVSAR
+700 QEISDQVSAK

>member
-1 MTNHKEFEN
+1 ME
-10 FSDQENE
+10 DQKDRKWNQPE
-17 NIPKSGQ
+17 
-24 ETGGMPQNAAGNGQN
+24 
-39 PAPASADSGDEAW
+39 ADDSW
-52 TDNLEEAI
+52 TDDLAEAI
-60 HRQTLREQQEYENGA
+60 HRQTMKEQQEYGQELG
-75 EGLDNLEEASRETT
+75 EPMQEEALQDVGDDRNDAQNPSSESELLRN
-89 AADPMQGGPLDPL
+89 DMQNDVTGDAESVLSQPQSPL
-102 QPDAGVTPGDGTRR
+102 QESDDFR
-116 GADSYGMNPEAGIGR
+116 G
-131 SPDGYGR
+131 
-138 SPEGGTRRG
+138 
-147 ADGYGRNPEDRLRG
+147 EDVL
-161 NADGY
+161 
-166 GRRPGPEDESFS
+166 P
-178 GNASFQGNGGNGGSS
+178 
-193 SGPAPARRRSR
+193 RRSR
-204 NFADPD
+204 NFADPEEALGMRRHTQPEE

-219 EPDSDGKKGG
+219 DADSE
-229 LSGHSSRKSGDGP
+229 SRKEKKHFGRKD
-242 RKSAKRQEKDRKA
+242 KSAKKK
-255 GRKAERDVRKE
+255 ERRKE
-266 EKERKTTGKRRYEDE
+266 KPERKEKESRDTGKRRYRDENGYQDE
-281 YEDEYDRRGRRSR
+281 YGDEFEEYGRRRGRRDPYEDDPEFRDSRYRNSDDDRYARGDERYDRRDDRYDRKGDRYDRRG
-294 RDRDDAVL
+294 DRYDSGRNL
-302 FDEEDYG
+302 
-309 EDERP
+309 
-314 HRGAWAEDRR
+314 
-324 DPDDYEDEQDFRRS
+324 
-338 RREREAGM
+338 RERERGM
-346 SRKER
+346 SRQER

-358 AYKEQQRSG
+358 AFKEQQG
-367 RRRKKKHRVRNFII
+367 RGRKKKHRVRKFII
-381 AVLVIVLLVLPMLAI
+381 TLLVLLFLVIPILAI

-408 TQDIKQLLSD
+408 TQDIKKLLSD

-445 SLDAGNNRTDVMII
+445 SLDSGNNRTDVMII
-459 ASINNKTGEVKL
+459 ASINNKTGDTKL

-499 EQAIKMINTNL
+499 EQAIKMINKNL

-516 YVTVGFGGVAD
+516 YVTVGFEGVTD

-553 MATEIG
+553 MATELG
-559 KEYVPVT
+559 KEYIPVT

-610 KSGPITMIKAA
+610 KSGPVTMIKAA
-621 NSLSSEI
+621 NSLSSEV

-641 LKAMRFNISETN
+641 VKAMRFHISETG

-660 RTVGYI
+660 RAVGYI

-682 WLHQYLFGDSS
+682 WLHQYLFNDSS

-700 QAISDQVSAR
+700 QEISDQVSAK

>member
-1 MTNHKEFEN
+1 ME
-10 FSDQENE
+10 DQKDRKWNQPE
-17 NIPKSGQ
+17 
-24 ETGGMPQNAAGNGQN
+24 
-39 PAPASADSGDEAW
+39 ADDSW
-52 TDNLEEAI
+52 TDDLAEAI
-60 HRQTLREQQEYENGA
+60 HRQTMKEQQEYGQELG
-75 EGLDNLEEASRETT
+75 EPLQEEALQDSGDDRNDAQNPSSESELLRN
-89 AADPMQGGPLDPL
+89 DMQNDVTGDAESVLNQPQSPL
-102 QPDAGVTPGDGTRR
+102 QGSDD
-116 GADSYGMNPEAGIGR
+116 
-131 SPDGYGR
+131 
-138 SPEGGTRRG
+138 
-147 ADGYGRNPEDRLRG
+147 
-161 NADGY
+161 
-166 GRRPGPEDESFS
+166 
-178 GNASFQGNGGNGGSS
+178 FQGEDV
-193 SGPAPARRRSR
+193 PPRRSR
-204 NFADPD
+204 NFADPEEALGMRRHTQPEG

-219 EPDSDGKKGG
+219 DADSE
-229 LSGHSSRKSGDGP
+229 SRKEKKRFGRKD
-242 RKSAKRQEKDRKA
+242 KSAKKK
-255 GRKAERDVRKE
+255 ERRKE
-266 EKERKTTGKRRYEDE
+266 KPERKEKERRDTGKRRYRDENGYQDE
-281 YEDEYDRRGRRSR
+281 YGDEFEEYGRRRGRRDPYENEDPEFRDSRYRNSDDNRYDRGDERYDRGDDRYDRRGDRYDRGGDRYDSGRSR
-294 RDRDDAVL
+294 RDR
-302 FDEEDYG
+302 
-309 EDERP
+309 ER
-314 HRGAWAEDRR
+314 
-324 DPDDYEDEQDFRRS
+324 
-338 RREREAGM
+338 GM
-346 SRKER
+346 SRQER

-358 AYKEQQRSG
+358 AFKEQQG
-367 RRRKKKHRVRNFII
+367 RGRKKKHRVRNFII
-381 AVLVIVLLVLPMLAI
+381 TLLVLLFLVIPILAI

-408 TQDIKQLLSD
+408 TQDIKKLLSD

-445 SLDAGNNRTDVMII
+445 SLDSGNNRTDVMII
-459 ASINNKTGEVKL
+459 ASINNKTGDTKL

-477 TYLDIGDGNY
+477 TYLDVGDGNY

-499 EQAIKMINTNL
+499 EQAIKMINKNL

-516 YVTVGFGGVAD
+516 YVTVGFEGVTD

-553 MATEIG
+553 MATELG

-610 KSGPITMIKAA
+610 KSGPVTMIKAA
-621 NSLSSEI
+621 NSLSSEV

-660 RTVGYI
+660 RAVGYI

-682 WLHQYLFGDSS
+682 WLHQYLFNDSS

-700 QAISDQVSAR
+700 QEISDQVSAK

>member
-1 MTNHKEFEN
+1 MSDREFEN
-10 FSDQENE
+10 FSDQENAG
-17 NIPKSGQ
+17 IPKDGQNPERIPKAAGQ
-24 ETGGMPQNAAGNGQN
+24 EAETVRKTAAGNGQN
-39 PAPASADSGDEAW
+39 PASGEYGDEGW

-60 HRQTLREQQEYENGA
+60 RRQTLREQQEYENGA
-75 EGLDNLEEASRETT
+75 EGLDDLEDALGETDAEGLPQRNSWQAGDIRASDDEIRGGFEGHSADVGTEGGHASRT
-89 AADPMQGGPLDPL
+89 AGSQAAGESGGS
-102 QPDAGVTPGDGTRR
+102 R
-116 GADSYGMNPEAGIGR
+116 PEA
-131 SPDGYGR
+131 
-138 SPEGGTRRG
+138 
-147 ADGYGRNPEDRLRG
+147 AKV
-161 NADGY
+161 
-166 GRRPGPEDESFS
+166 
-178 GNASFQGNGGNGGSS
+178 
-193 SGPAPARRRSR
+193 RRRSR

-210 AVLFDEVVD
+210 AVLFDEAED
-219 EPDSDGKKGG
+219 EPDSGGNKDGLFGR
-229 LSGHSSRKSGDGP
+229 SRKESGSEP
-242 RKSAKRQEKDRKA
+242 QKPQSLWEKDRKA
-255 GRKAERDVRKE
+255 ERKEARNVRKE
-266 EKERKTTGKRRYEDE
+266 EEPTTTGKRRYEDE
-281 YEDEYDRRGRRSR
+281 YEDEYDRRGPRGQREEDVELFDEVDDAADRRRSR
-294 RDRDDAVL
+294 RGTH
-302 FDEEDYG
+302 EEDRS
-309 EDERP
+309 DL
-314 HRGAWAEDRR
+314 
-324 DPDDYEDEQDFRRS
+324 DDYEDGPGFRRS
-338 RREREAGM
+338 QRDRKTGM

-351 REYEEFL
+351 KEYEEFL
-358 AYKEQQRSG
+358 AYKEQQRNS
-367 RRRKKKHRVRNFII
+367 RKRKKKHRVRNGII
-381 AVLVIVLLVLPMLAI
+381 AVLILVLLVLPMLAI

-408 TQDIKQLLSD
+408 TQDIRQLISD

-426 GAMAGYTNIALFG
+426 GTMAGYTNIALFG

-459 ASINNKTGEVKL
+459 ASINNKSGEVRL

-566 APGVQ
+566 APGMQ

-671 VIPVHLTDNVV
+671 VIPVHLTDNVA

-693 YQVSSTV
+693 YQVSSAV
-700 QAISDQVSAR
+700 QAISDQISAK

>member
-1 MTNHKEFEN
+1 M
-10 FSDQENE
+10 
-17 NIPKSGQ
+17 
-24 ETGGMPQNAAGNGQN
+24 
-39 PAPASADSGDEAW
+39 
-52 TDNLEEAI
+52 
-60 HRQTLREQQEYENGA
+60 
-75 EGLDNLEEASRETT
+75 
-89 AADPMQGGPLDPL
+89 
-102 QPDAGVTPGDGTRR
+102 RR
-116 GADSYGMNPEAGIGR
+116 HTQ
-131 SPDGYGR
+131 
-138 SPEGGTRRG
+138 PEGT
-147 ADGYGRNPEDRLRG
+147 
-161 NADGY
+161 
-166 GRRPGPEDESFS
+166 
-178 GNASFQGNGGNGGSS
+178 
-193 SGPAPARRRSR
+193 
-204 NFADPD
+204 
-210 AVLFDEVVD
+210 VLFDEVVD
-219 EPDSDGKKGG
+219 DADSE
-229 LSGHSSRKSGDGP
+229 SRKEKKRFGRKD
-242 RKSAKRQEKDRKA
+242 KSAKKK
-255 GRKAERDVRKE
+255 ERRKE
-266 EKERKTTGKRRYEDE
+266 KPERKEKERRDTGKRRYRDENGYQDE
-281 YEDEYDRRGRRSR
+281 YGDEFEEYGRRRGRRDPYENEDPEFRDFRYRNSDDDRYDRGGDRYDSGRSR
-294 RDRDDAVL
+294 RDR
-302 FDEEDYG
+302 
-309 EDERP
+309 ER
-314 HRGAWAEDRR
+314 
-324 DPDDYEDEQDFRRS
+324 
-338 RREREAGM
+338 GM
-346 SRKER
+346 SRQER

-358 AYKEQQRSG
+358 AFKEQQG
-367 RRRKKKHRVRNFII
+367 RGRKKKHRIRNFII
-381 AVLVIVLLVLPMLAI
+381 TLLVLLFLVIPILAI

-408 TQDIKQLLSD
+408 TQDIKKLLSD

-445 SLDAGNNRTDVMII
+445 SLDSGNNRTDVMII
-459 ASINNKTGEVKL
+459 ASINNKTGDTKL

-477 TYLDIGDGNY
+477 TYLDVGDGNY

-499 EQAIKMINTNL
+499 EQAIKMINKNL

-516 YVTVGFGGVAD
+516 YVTVGFEGVTD

-553 MATEIG
+553 MATELG

-610 KSGPITMIKAA
+610 KSGPVTMIKAA
-621 NSLSSEI
+621 NSLSSEV

-660 RTVGYI
+660 RAVGYI

-682 WLHQYLFGDSS
+682 WLHQYLFNDSA

-700 QAISDQVSAR
+700 QEISDQVSAK

>member
-1 MTNHKEFEN
+1 ME
-10 FSDQENE
+10 DQKDRKWNQPE
-17 NIPKSGQ
+17 
-24 ETGGMPQNAAGNGQN
+24 
-39 PAPASADSGDEAW
+39 ADDSW
-52 TDNLEEAI
+52 TDDLAEAI
-60 HRQTLREQQEYENGA
+60 HRQTMKEQQEYGQELG
-75 EGLDNLEEASRETT
+75 EPLQEEALQDSGDDRNDAQNPSSESELLRN
-89 AADPMQGGPLDPL
+89 DMQNDVTGDAESVLNQPQSPL
-102 QPDAGVTPGDGTRR
+102 QGTDDFR
-116 GADSYGMNPEAGIGR
+116 G
-131 SPDGYGR
+131 
-138 SPEGGTRRG
+138 
-147 ADGYGRNPEDRLRG
+147 EDVL
-161 NADGY
+161 
-166 GRRPGPEDESFS
+166 P
-178 GNASFQGNGGNGGSS
+178 
-193 SGPAPARRRSR
+193 RRSR
-204 NFADPD
+204 NFADPEEALGMRRHTQPEG

-219 EPDSDGKKGG
+219 DADSE
-229 LSGHSSRKSGDGP
+229 SRKEKKHFGRKD
-242 RKSAKRQEKDRKA
+242 KSAKKKDR
-255 GRKAERDVRKE
+255 RKE
-266 EKERKTTGKRRYEDE
+266 KPERKEKERRDTGKRRYRDENGYQDE
-281 YEDEYDRRGRRSR
+281 YGDEFEEYGRRRGRRDPYEDDPEFRDSRYRNSDDDRYDRRDRRGDRYDRGGDRYDSGRSR
-294 RDRDDAVL
+294 RDR
-302 FDEEDYG
+302 
-309 EDERP
+309 ER
-314 HRGAWAEDRR
+314 
-324 DPDDYEDEQDFRRS
+324 
-338 RREREAGM
+338 GM
-346 SRKER
+346 SRQER

-358 AYKEQQRSG
+358 AFKEQQG
-367 RRRKKKHRVRNFII
+367 RGRKKKHRVRNFII
-381 AVLVIVLLVLPMLAI
+381 TLLVLLFLVIPILAI

-408 TQDIKQLLSD
+408 TQDIKKLLSD

-445 SLDAGNNRTDVMII
+445 SLDSGNNRTDVMII
-459 ASINNKTGEVKL
+459 ASINNKTGDAKL

-477 TYLDIGDGNY
+477 TYLDVGDGNY

-499 EQAIKMINTNL
+499 EQAIKMINKNL

-516 YVTVGFGGVAD
+516 YVTVGFEGVTD

-553 MATEIG
+553 MATELG

-610 KSGPITMIKAA
+610 KSGPVTMIKAA
-621 NSLSSEI
+621 NSLSSEV

-660 RTVGYI
+660 RAVGYI

-682 WLHQYLFGDSS
+682 WLHQYLFNDSA

-700 QAISDQVSAR
+700 QEISDQVSAK

>member
-1 MTNHKEFEN
+1 ME
-10 FSDQENE
+10 DQKDRKWNQPE
-17 NIPKSGQ
+17 
-24 ETGGMPQNAAGNGQN
+24 
-39 PAPASADSGDEAW
+39 ADDSW
-52 TDNLEEAI
+52 TDDLAEAI
-60 HRQTLREQQEYENGA
+60 HRQTMKEQQEYGQELG
-75 EGLDNLEEASRETT
+75 EPLQEEALQEEALQDSGDDLNDAQNPSSESELLRN
-89 AADPMQGGPLDPL
+89 DMQNDVTGDAESVLNQPQSPL
-102 QPDAGVTPGDGTRR
+102 QGSDDFR
-116 GADSYGMNPEAGIGR
+116 G
-131 SPDGYGR
+131 
-138 SPEGGTRRG
+138 
-147 ADGYGRNPEDRLRG
+147 EDV
-161 NADGY
+161 
-166 GRRPGPEDESFS
+166 PP
-178 GNASFQGNGGNGGSS
+178 
-193 SGPAPARRRSR
+193 RRSR
-204 NFADPD
+204 NFADPEEALGMRRHTQPEG

-219 EPDSDGKKGG
+219 DADSE
-229 LSGHSSRKSGDGP
+229 SRKEKKRFGRKD
-242 RKSAKRQEKDRKA
+242 KSAKKKDR
-255 GRKAERDVRKE
+255 RKE
-266 EKERKTTGKRRYEDE
+266 KPERKEKERRDTGKRRYRDENGYQDE
-281 YEDEYDRRGRRSR
+281 YGDEFEEYGRRRGRRDPYEDDPEFRDFRYRNSDDDRYDRGDDRYDRRDRRGDRYDRGDDRYDSGRSR
-294 RDRDDAVL
+294 RDR
-302 FDEEDYG
+302 
-309 EDERP
+309 ER
-314 HRGAWAEDRR
+314 
-324 DPDDYEDEQDFRRS
+324 
-338 RREREAGM
+338 GM
-346 SRKER
+346 SRQER

-358 AYKEQQRSG
+358 AFKEQQG
-367 RRRKKKHRVRNFII
+367 RGRKKKHRARNFII
-381 AVLVIVLLVLPMLAI
+381 TLLVLLFLVIPILAI

-408 TQDIKQLLSD
+408 TQDIKKLLSD

-445 SLDAGNNRTDVMII
+445 SLDSGNNRTDVMII
-459 ASINNKTGEVKL
+459 ASINNKTGDTKL

-477 TYLDIGDGNY
+477 TYLDVGDGNY

-499 EQAIKMINTNL
+499 EQAIKMINKNL

-516 YVTVGFGGVAD
+516 YVTVGFEGVTD

-553 MATEIG
+553 MATELG

-610 KSGPITMIKAA
+610 KSGPVTMIKAA
-621 NSLSSEI
+621 NSLSSEV

-660 RTVGYI
+660 RAVGYI

-682 WLHQYLFGDSS
+682 WLHQYLFNDSS

-700 QAISDQVSAR
+700 QEISDQVSAK

>member
-1 MTNHKEFEN
+1 ME
-10 FSDQENE
+10 DQKDRKWNQPE
-17 NIPKSGQ
+17 
-24 ETGGMPQNAAGNGQN
+24 
-39 PAPASADSGDEAW
+39 ADDSW
-52 TDNLEEAI
+52 TDDLAEAI
-60 HRQTLREQQEYENGA
+60 HRQTMKEQQEYGQELG
-75 EGLDNLEEASRETT
+75 EPLQEEALQDSGDDLNDAQNPSSESELLRN
-89 AADPMQGGPLDPL
+89 DMQNDVTGDAESVLNQPQSPL
-102 QPDAGVTPGDGTRR
+102 Q
-116 GADSYGMNPEAGIGR
+116 R
-131 SPDGYGR
+131 SD
-138 SPEGGTRRG
+138 
-147 ADGYGRNPEDRLRG
+147 D
-161 NADGY
+161 
-166 GRRPGPEDESFS
+166 
-178 GNASFQGNGGNGGSS
+178 FQGEDV
-193 SGPAPARRRSR
+193 PPRRSR
-204 NFADPD
+204 NFADPEEALGMRRHTQPEG

-219 EPDSDGKKGG
+219 DADSE
-229 LSGHSSRKSGDGP
+229 SRKEKKHFGRKD
-242 RKSAKRQEKDRKA
+242 KSAKKKDR
-255 GRKAERDVRKE
+255 RKE
-266 EKERKTTGKRRYEDE
+266 KPERKEKESRDTGKRRYRDENGYQDE
-281 YEDEYDRRGRRSR
+281 YGDEFEEYGRRRGRRDPYENADPEFRDSRYRNSDDDRYDRGDDRNDRRDRRGDRYDRGDDRYDSGRSR
-294 RDRDDAVL
+294 RDR
-302 FDEEDYG
+302 
-309 EDERP
+309 ER
-314 HRGAWAEDRR
+314 
-324 DPDDYEDEQDFRRS
+324 
-338 RREREAGM
+338 GM
-346 SRKER
+346 SRQER

-358 AYKEQQRSG
+358 AFKEQQG
-367 RRRKKKHRVRNFII
+367 RGRKKKHRVRNFII
-381 AVLVIVLLVLPMLAI
+381 TLLVLLFLVIPILAI

-408 TQDIKQLLSD
+408 TQDIKKLLSD

-445 SLDAGNNRTDVMII
+445 SLDSGNNRTDVMII
-459 ASINNKTGEVKL
+459 ASINNKTGDTKL

-477 TYLDIGDGNY
+477 TYLDVGDGNY

-499 EQAIKMINTNL
+499 EQAIKMINKNL

-516 YVTVGFGGVAD
+516 YVTVGFEGVTD

-553 MATEIG
+553 MATELG

-610 KSGPITMIKAA
+610 KSGPVTMIKAA
-621 NSLSSEI
+621 NSLSSEV

-660 RTVGYI
+660 RAVGYI

-682 WLHQYLFGDSS
+682 WLHQYLFNDSS

-700 QAISDQVSAR
+700 QEISDQVSAK

>member
-1 MTNHKEFEN
+1 ME
-10 FSDQENE
+10 DQKDRKWNQ
-17 NIPKSGQ
+17 P
-24 ETGGMPQNAAGNGQN
+24 ETD
-39 PAPASADSGDEAW
+39 DSW
-52 TDNLEEAI
+52 TDDLAEAI
-60 HRQTLREQQEYENGA
+60 HRQTMKEQQEYGQELG
-75 EGLDNLEEASRETT
+75 EPMQEEALQDSGDDRNDAQNPSLESELLRNDMPNDVTGD
-89 AADPMQGGPLDPL
+89 AESVLSQPQSPL
-102 QPDAGVTPGDGTRR
+102 QESDDFR
-116 GADSYGMNPEAGIGR
+116 G
-131 SPDGYGR
+131 
-138 SPEGGTRRG
+138 
-147 ADGYGRNPEDRLRG
+147 EDVL
-161 NADGY
+161 
-166 GRRPGPEDESFS
+166 P
-178 GNASFQGNGGNGGSS
+178 
-193 SGPAPARRRSR
+193 RRSR
-204 NFADPD
+204 NFADPEEALGMRRHTQPEE

-219 EPDSDGKKGG
+219 DADSE
-229 LSGHSSRKSGDGP
+229 SRKEKKHFGRKD
-242 RKSAKRQEKDRKA
+242 KSAKKK
-255 GRKAERDVRKE
+255 ERRKE
-266 EKERKTTGKRRYEDE
+266 KPERKEKESRDTGKRRYRDENGYQDE
-281 YEDEYDRRGRRSR
+281 YGDEFEEYGRRRGRRDPYEDDPEFRDSRYRNSDDDRYARGDERYDRRDDRYDRKGDRYDRRG
-294 RDRDDAVL
+294 DRYDS
-302 FDEEDYG
+302 G
-309 EDERP
+309 
-314 HRGAWAEDRR
+314 
-324 DPDDYEDEQDFRRS
+324 RS
-338 RREREAGM
+338 RRERERGM
-346 SRKER
+346 SRQER

-358 AYKEQQRSG
+358 AFKEQQG
-367 RRRKKKHRVRNFII
+367 RGRKKKHRVRNFII
-381 AVLVIVLLVLPMLAI
+381 TLLVLLFLVIPILAI

-408 TQDIKQLLSD
+408 TQDIKKLLSD

-445 SLDAGNNRTDVMII
+445 SLDSGNNRTDVMII
-459 ASINNKTGEVKL
+459 ASINNKTGDTKL

-477 TYLDIGDGNY
+477 TYLDVGDGNY

-499 EQAIKMINTNL
+499 EQAIKMINKNL

-516 YVTVGFGGVAD
+516 YVTVGFEGVTD

-553 MATEIG
+553 MAAELG
-559 KEYVPVT
+559 KEYIPVT

-610 KSGPITMIKAA
+610 KSGPVTMIKAA
-621 NSLSSEI
+621 NSLSSEV

-660 RTVGYI
+660 RAVGYI

-682 WLHQYLFGDSS
+682 WLHQYLFNDSS

-700 QAISDQVSAR
+700 QEISDQVSAK

>member
-1 MTNHKEFEN
+1 ME
-10 FSDQENE
+10 DQKDRKWNQPE
-17 NIPKSGQ
+17 
-24 ETGGMPQNAAGNGQN
+24 
-39 PAPASADSGDEAW
+39 ADDSW
-52 TDNLEEAI
+52 TDDLAEAI
-60 HRQTLREQQEYENGA
+60 HRQTMKEQQEYGQELG
-75 EGLDNLEEASRETT
+75 EPLQEEALQDSGDDRNDAQNPSLESELLRN
-89 AADPMQGGPLDPL
+89 DMQNDATGDAESVLNQPQSPL
-102 QPDAGVTPGDGTRR
+102 QGSDDFR
-116 GADSYGMNPEAGIGR
+116 G
-131 SPDGYGR
+131 
-138 SPEGGTRRG
+138 
-147 ADGYGRNPEDRLRG
+147 EDVL
-161 NADGY
+161 
-166 GRRPGPEDESFS
+166 P
-178 GNASFQGNGGNGGSS
+178 
-193 SGPAPARRRSR
+193 RRSR
-204 NFADPD
+204 NFADPEEALGMRRHTQPEG

-219 EPDSDGKKGG
+219 DADSE
-229 LSGHSSRKSGDGP
+229 SRKEKKHFGRKD
-242 RKSAKRQEKDRKA
+242 KSAKKKDR
-255 GRKAERDVRKE
+255 RKE
-266 EKERKTTGKRRYEDE
+266 KPERKEKERRDTGKRRYRDENGYQDE
-281 YEDEYDRRGRRSR
+281 YGDEFEEDGRRRGRRDPYENEDPEFRDSRYRNSDDDRYDRGDDRYDRRDRRGDRYDRGGDRYDSGRSR
-294 RDRDDAVL
+294 RDR
-302 FDEEDYG
+302 
-309 EDERP
+309 ER
-314 HRGAWAEDRR
+314 
-324 DPDDYEDEQDFRRS
+324 
-338 RREREAGM
+338 GM
-346 SRKER
+346 SRQER

-358 AYKEQQRSG
+358 AFKEQQG
-367 RRRKKKHRVRNFII
+367 RGRKKKHRVRNFII
-381 AVLVIVLLVLPMLAI
+381 TLLVLLFLVIPILAI

-408 TQDIKQLLSD
+408 TQDIKKLLSD
-418 EVKKSQET
+418 EVKRSQET

-445 SLDAGNNRTDVMII
+445 SLDSGNNRTDVMII
-459 ASINNKTGEVKL
+459 ASINNKTGDTKL

-477 TYLDIGDGNY
+477 TYLDVGDGNY

-499 EQAIKMINTNL
+499 EQAIKMINKNL

-516 YVTVGFGGVAD
+516 YVTVGFEGVTD

-553 MATEIG
+553 MATELG

-610 KSGPITMIKAA
+610 KSGPVTMIKAA
-621 NSLSSEI
+621 NSLSSEV

-660 RTVGYI
+660 RAVGYI

-682 WLHQYLFGDSS
+682 WLHQYLFNDSS

-700 QAISDQVSAR
+700 QEISDQVSAK

>member
-1 MTNHKEFEN
+1 ME
-10 FSDQENE
+10 DQKDRKWNQPE
-17 NIPKSGQ
+17 
-24 ETGGMPQNAAGNGQN
+24 
-39 PAPASADSGDEAW
+39 ADDSW
-52 TDNLEEAI
+52 TDDLAEAI
-60 HRQTLREQQEYENGA
+60 HRQTMKEQQEYGQELG
-75 EGLDNLEEASRETT
+75 E
-89 AADPMQGGPLDPL
+89 PL
-102 QPDAGVTPGDGTRR
+102 QEEPLQDVGDDRNDAQNPSSESELLRNDMQNDVTGD
-116 GADSYGMNPEAGIGR
+116 AESMLNQPQ
-131 SPDGYGR
+131 SPLQGSD
-138 SPEGGTRRG
+138 
-147 ADGYGRNPEDRLRG
+147 D
-161 NADGY
+161 
-166 GRRPGPEDESFS
+166 
-178 GNASFQGNGGNGGSS
+178 FQGEDV
-193 SGPAPARRRSR
+193 PPRRSR
-204 NFADPD
+204 NFADPEEALGMRRHTQPEG

-219 EPDSDGKKGG
+219 DADSE
-229 LSGHSSRKSGDGP
+229 SRKEKKHFGRKD
-242 RKSAKRQEKDRKA
+242 KSAKKKDR
-255 GRKAERDVRKE
+255 RKE
-266 EKERKTTGKRRYEDE
+266 KPERKEKESRDTGKRRYRDENGYQDE
-281 YEDEYDRRGRRSR
+281 YGDEFEEYGRRRGRRDPYEDDSEFRDSRYRNSDDDRYDRGDDRYDRRGDRYGRGSDRYDSGRSR
-294 RDRDDAVL
+294 RDR
-302 FDEEDYG
+302 
-309 EDERP
+309 ER
-314 HRGAWAEDRR
+314 
-324 DPDDYEDEQDFRRS
+324 
-338 RREREAGM
+338 GM
-346 SRKER
+346 SRQER

-358 AYKEQQRSG
+358 AFKEQQG
-367 RRRKKKHRVRNFII
+367 RGRKKKHRVRNFII
-381 AVLVIVLLVLPMLAI
+381 TLLVLLFLVIPILAI

-408 TQDIKQLLSD
+408 TQDIKKLLSD

-445 SLDAGNNRTDVMII
+445 SLDSGNNRTDVMII
-459 ASINNKTGEVKL
+459 ASINNKTGDTKL

-477 TYLDIGDGNY
+477 TYLDVGDGNY

-499 EQAIKMINTNL
+499 EQAIKMINKNL

-516 YVTVGFGGVAD
+516 YVTVGFEGVTD

-553 MATEIG
+553 MATELG

-610 KSGPITMIKAA
+610 KSGPVTMIKAA
-621 NSLSSEI
+621 NSLSSEV

-660 RTVGYI
+660 RAVGYI

-671 VIPVHLTDNVV
+671 VIPVHLSDNVV
-682 WLHQYLFGDSS
+682 WLHQYLFNDSS

-700 QAISDQVSAR
+700 QEISDQVSAK

>member
-1 MTNHKEFEN
+1 ME
-10 FSDQENE
+10 DQKDRKWNQPE
-17 NIPKSGQ
+17 
-24 ETGGMPQNAAGNGQN
+24 
-39 PAPASADSGDEAW
+39 ADDSW
-52 TDNLEEAI
+52 TDDLAEAI
-60 HRQTLREQQEYENGA
+60 HRQTMKEQQEYGQELG
-75 EGLDNLEEASRETT
+75 EPLQEEALKGENLQDSGDDLNDAQNPSSESELLRN
-89 AADPMQGGPLDPL
+89 DMQNDVTGDAESVLNQPQSPL
-102 QPDAGVTPGDGTRR
+102 QGSDDFR
-116 GADSYGMNPEAGIGR
+116 G
-131 SPDGYGR
+131 
-138 SPEGGTRRG
+138 
-147 ADGYGRNPEDRLRG
+147 EDVL
-161 NADGY
+161 
-166 GRRPGPEDESFS
+166 P
-178 GNASFQGNGGNGGSS
+178 
-193 SGPAPARRRSR
+193 RRSR
-204 NFADPD
+204 NFADPEEALGMRRHAQPEG

-219 EPDSDGKKGG
+219 DADSE
-229 LSGHSSRKSGDGP
+229 SRKEKKHFGRKD
-242 RKSAKRQEKDRKA
+242 KSAKKK
-255 GRKAERDVRKE
+255 ERRKE
-266 EKERKTTGKRRYEDE
+266 KPERKEKESRDTGKRRYRDENGYQDE
-281 YEDEYDRRGRRSR
+281 YGDEFEEYGRRRGRRDPYENEDPEFRDSRYRNSDDNRYDRGDERYDRGDNRYDRRGDRYDRGGDRYDSGRSR
-294 RDRDDAVL
+294 RDR
-302 FDEEDYG
+302 
-309 EDERP
+309 ER
-314 HRGAWAEDRR
+314 
-324 DPDDYEDEQDFRRS
+324 
-338 RREREAGM
+338 GM
-346 SRKER
+346 SRQER

-358 AYKEQQRSG
+358 AFKEQQG
-367 RRRKKKHRVRNFII
+367 RGRKKKHRVRNFII
-381 AVLVIVLLVLPMLAI
+381 TLLVLLFLVIPILAI

-408 TQDIKQLLSD
+408 TQDIKKLLSD

-445 SLDAGNNRTDVMII
+445 SLDSGNNRTDVMII
-459 ASINNKTGEVKL
+459 ASINNKTGDTKL

-477 TYLDIGDGNY
+477 TYLDVGDGNY

-499 EQAIKMINTNL
+499 EQAIKMINKNL

-516 YVTVGFGGVAD
+516 YVTVGFEGVTD

-553 MATEIG
+553 MATELG

-610 KSGPITMIKAA
+610 KSGPVTMIKAA
-621 NSLSSEI
+621 NSLSSEV

-660 RTVGYI
+660 RAVGYI

-682 WLHQYLFGDSS
+682 WLHQYLFNDSS

-700 QAISDQVSAR
+700 QEISDQVSAK

>member
-1 MTNHKEFEN
+1 MEEQKDRKWNQTE
-10 FSDQENE
+10 
-17 NIPKSGQ
+17 
-24 ETGGMPQNAAGNGQN
+24 
-39 PAPASADSGDEAW
+39 ADDSW
-52 TDNLEEAI
+52 TDDLAEAI
-60 HRQTLREQQEYENGA
+60 HRQTMKEQQEYGQELGDALQDSGDDRNEAQNPSSESELLRNDMQNDVTGDA
-75 EGLDNLEEASRETT
+75 ESVLNQPQS
-89 AADPMQGGPLDPL
+89 PL
-102 QPDAGVTPGDGTRR
+102 QGSDDF
-116 GADSYGMNPEAGIGR
+116 R
-131 SPDGYGR
+131 S
-138 SPEGGTRRG
+138 
-147 ADGYGRNPEDRLRG
+147 EDVL
-161 NADGY
+161 
-166 GRRPGPEDESFS
+166 P
-178 GNASFQGNGGNGGSS
+178 
-193 SGPAPARRRSR
+193 RRSR
-204 NFADPD
+204 NFADPEEALAMRRHTQPEG

-219 EPDSDGKKGG
+219 DADSE
-229 LSGHSSRKSGDGP
+229 SRKEKKHSGRKD
-242 RKSAKRQEKDRKA
+242 KSAKRKDR
-255 GRKAERDVRKE
+255 RKE
-266 EKERKTTGKRRYEDE
+266 KPERKEKESRDTGKRRYRDENGYQDE
-281 YEDEYDRRGRRSR
+281 YGDEFEEYGRRRRGRRDPYENEDPEFRDSRYRNSDDDRYDRRDDRYDRRG
-294 RDRDDAVL
+294 DRYD
-302 FDEEDYG
+302 
-309 EDERP
+309 
-314 HRGAWAEDRR
+314 RGGDRY
-324 DPDDYEDEQDFRRS
+324 DSGRS
-338 RREREAGM
+338 RRERERGM
-346 SRKER
+346 SRQER

-358 AYKEQQRSG
+358 AFKEQQG
-367 RRRKKKHRVRNFII
+367 RGRKKKHRVRNFII
-381 AVLVIVLLVLPMLAI
+381 TLLVLLFLVIPILAI

-408 TQDIKQLLSD
+408 TQDIKKLLSD

-445 SLDAGNNRTDVMII
+445 SLDSGNNRTDVMII
-459 ASINNKTGEVKL
+459 ASINNKTGDTKL

-477 TYLDIGDGNY
+477 TYLDVGDGNY

-499 EQAIKMINTNL
+499 EQAIKMINKNL

-516 YVTVGFGGVAD
+516 YVTVGFEGVTD

-553 MATEIG
+553 MATELG
-559 KEYVPVT
+559 KEYIPVT

-610 KSGPITMIKAA
+610 KSGPVTMIKAA
-621 NSLSSEI
+621 NSLSSEV

-641 LKAMRFNISETN
+641 MKAMRFNISETN

-660 RTVGYI
+660 RAVGYI

-682 WLHQYLFGDSS
+682 WLHQYLFNDSS

-700 QAISDQVSAR
+700 QEISDQVSAK